1 MKRTLLTAAS
11 LLACGLL
18 AAMAVAP
25 AVTAQGQNQPQNKT
39 NTQAPAGPMF
49 LHLTVTRVKPDML
62 TEWQEFMKN
71 ENLSMVQKAGVK
83 GREVWV
89 SAIFAESYEQVVVTP
104 IADFA
109 QYDGPGPA
117 LRALGEEG
125 ARAYGAKAR
134 KMIDGQH
141 SYVLQTR
148 PDLSVPA
155 KTQEPPKLAVVTM
168 VRVAPGRAAEFENF
182 VKSDLLPVI
191 RKADLKGY
199 YISQTIL
206 GGNANEYTA
215 LALVE
220 NFAEIGKGEPLARVL
235 GQDGANK
242 LRQKLAGIVTNVE
255 RSVYRFV
262 PDLSLPQPTQ
272 KAANQ

>member
-1 MKRTLLTAAS
+1 MKRILLTAAS
-11 LLACGLL
+11 LLVCGLL
-18 AAMAVAP
+18 AATASAP
-25 AVTAQGQNQPQNKT
+25 SVTAQGQSQPQNKSAA
-39 NTQAPAGPMF
+39 QPPAGPMF
-49 LHLTVTRVKPDML
+49 MHLTVTRVKPDMV
-62 TEWQEFMKN
+62 TEWQEFVKTESLPAM
-71 ENLSMVQKAGVK
+71 QKAGVK
-83 GREVWV
+83 VREVWV
-89 SAIFAESYEQVVVTP
+89 SAIFAESYEYVTVSP
-104 IADFA
+104 VENFA
-109 QYDGPGPA
+109 QYDGPSPTV
-117 LRALGEEG
+117 RALGEEG

-134 KMIDGQH
+134 KMIASQH
-141 SYVLQTR
+141 SYVLQAR
-148 PDLSVPA
+148 PDLSVQA

-168 VRVAPGRAAEFENF
+168 VQIAPGRATEFESL

-199 YISQTIL
+199 YISQTVL

-215 LALVE
+215 LALVD

-235 GQDGANK
+235 GQEGANK

-262 PDLSLPQPTQ
+262 PELSLPQPTQ